1 MNTITTF
8 MSSII
13 FLVLFSIAIIGFTI
27 GFADDNNAAVSVS
40 DELSDY
46 RVETKDNLDT
56 FNDEADTSYKSILK
70 STVEP
75 GSDVFQS
82 SAPLTI
88 TFGNLIKIAKNMIN
102 LPRKYI
108 FGSSGEGSSGKFNIF
123 FDVFIWFLV
132 ILLAL
137 LGYKALRGNV

>member
-1 MNTITTF
+1 MNTLTTF

-13 FLVLFSIAIIGFTI
+13 FVVLFSMAIL
-27 GFADDNNAAVSVS
+27 GFALGFASDNNAAVSVS
-40 DELSDY
+40 DDLLGYQS
-46 RVETKDNLDT
+46 TTQDNLET
-56 FNDEADTSYKSILK
+56 FNSEADTSYKSILK

-88 TFGNLIKIAKNMIN
+88 TFSNILQIAKNMIN

-108 FGSSGEGSSGKFNIF
+108 FGSGSGFNIF